1 MKKISP
7 QLVVTAACLSVALA
21 ACATKPTPPP
31 PPKKPSAATL
41 AAIAAAK
48 KAVARAE
55 RVGCQTQSEQSLI
68 NEALAAARAKVPD
81 NMKAQQLAGK
91 ARHEADA
98 CVNRHW
104 LAKAKALLRKIKNYT
119 NLNAHE
125 QNELANGEADIE
137 NGRGR
142 AAYDT
147 LSRLLAE
154 LKAAETTYTVV
165 RGNSLWAI
173 AGKSSI
179 YGNPFE
185 WPLIYRSNAS
195 KIHDPDL
202 IYPHERLKI
211 VLNPVKSAVRSAV
224 HYARTRGPWR
234 NGQAL
239 PKDRAWL
246 RSQQGTPF

>member
-7 QLVVTAACLSVALA
+7 KLVVTAACLSVALA

-55 RVGCQTQSEQSLI
+55 HVGCQTQGEQSLV
-68 NEALAAARAKVPD
+68 NEALTAAHAKIPD

-91 ARHEADA
+91 ARREADA
-98 CVNRHW
+98 CVNSYW
-104 LAKAKALLRKIKNYT
+104 LGKAKAVLHQVKNYT

-125 QNELANGEADIE
+125 QNELAGGEADIE

-142 AAYDT
+142 TAYNT

-154 LKAAETTYTVV
+154 LKAARTTYTVV

-179 YGNPFE
+179 YGNSFE
-185 WPLIYRSNAS
+185 WPLLYRSNAG
-195 KIHDPDL
+195 KIHNPDL
-202 IYPHERLKI
+202 IYPNERLKV
-211 VLNPVKSAVRSAV
+211 VLNPVKSAVKSAV
-224 HYARTRGPWR
+224 RYARTRGPWR

-246 RSQQGTPF
+246 SSQQGTPF

>member
-1 MKKISP
+1 MKKIS
-7 QLVVTAACLSVALA
+7 LKTVATATLLSVALA
-21 ACATKPTPPP
+21 ACATKPKPPP

-48 KAVARAE
+48 AAVAKAE
-55 RVGCQTQSEQSLI
+55 RAGCQTQSEQSLI
-68 NEALAAARAKVPD
+68 NEALQAAHAKVPD

-91 ARHEADA
+91 ARREADA
-98 CVNRHW
+98 CVNRAW
-104 LAKAKALLRKIKNYT
+104 LSKAKAVLHKIKNYT
-119 NLNAHE
+119 NLNAQE
-125 QNELANGEADIE
+125 QNELADGEADIE

-142 AAYDT
+142 TAYDT
-147 LSRLLAE
+147 LSRLLSE
-154 LKAAETTYTVV
+154 LKAAQTTYTVV
-165 RGNSLWAI
+165 RGDCLWTI

-195 KIHDPDL
+195 KIRDPDL

-211 VLNPVKSAVRSAV
+211 VLNPVKSAVKSAV

-246 RSQQGTPF
+246 SSQQGTPF

>member
-7 QLVVTAACLSVALA
+7 KLVVTAACLGVALA

-48 KAVARAE
+48 KAVVSAQK
-55 RVGCQTQSEQSLI
+55 VGCQTQSEQSLI
-68 NEALAAARAKVPD
+68 SEALAAAHAKVPD

-91 ARHEADA
+91 ARREADA
-98 CVNRHW
+98 CTNSYW
-104 LAKAKALLRKIKNYT
+104 LGKAKAVLRKVKNYT

-142 AAYDT
+142 TAYDT

-154 LKAAETTYTVV
+154 LKAARTTYTVV

-185 WPLIYRSNAS
+185 WPLIYRSNSA
-195 KIHDPDL
+195 KIRDPDL
-202 IYPHERLKI
+202 IFPNERLKI
-211 VLNPVKSAVRSAV
+211 VLNPVRSAVKSAV

-246 RSQQGTPF
+246 ASQQGSPF